1 MHRIGPQPGPQM
13 RFAACPAD
21 ICVFGGEA
29 GGGKSEALVLEPM
42 KWSHVPGFEGAIF
55 RRKTTDI
62 TGPGGLWSKALKYY
76 APTGA
81 ELVQSPTHV
90 ARWETPTGPNGAKG
104 AKVHFRHLI
113 HEWTVQELDGLE
125 LAYAAIDEGQY
136 FTGAM
141 IWYIWGRCRSACGVK
156 PYMRISCNP
165 DPDCFLRTF
174 LDWWIGP
181 DGYPIPERDG
191 VIRWCTRIGDEL
203 EWFDTEAAALDRIDG
218 LQADPAN
225 AGNPEI
231 EHLTPISVTFIR
243 SRLTD
248 NPALLATDP
257 GYGGRL
263 AMQDADTRARKL
275 GGNWN
280 SRPKPGEMFDPA
292 WFPIVESVPEA
303 DIAFKVRAYDKAATV
318 PSERNP
324 DPDWTRGALLYGLKN
339 GNIVLA
345 DLVSCRKEP
354 GGVDALI
361 RSTAE
366 RDGPGVTQA
375 FWIDG
380 GQSGKVDEQHT
391 RDLLRGCACGPLDF
405 LQETKSKLHYAK
417 PWSAFADPVANHGQR
432 RFALVRGP
440 WNKEFFSE
448 IVKFPKPK
456 GTVAA
461 TGIHDDIVDA
471 VSRGWAAI
479 EARVSGVARFLSAV
493 KKMR

>member
-1 MHRIGPQPGPQM
+1 M
-13 RFAACPAD
+13 RFAACSAD

-29 GGGKSEALVLEPM
+29 GGGKSDALVLEPI

-62 TGPGGLWSKALKYY
+62 TGPGGLWSKAQKYY
-76 APTGA
+76 TPSGA
-81 ELVQSPTHV
+81 ELINSPPLY
-90 ARWETPTGPNGAKG
+90 ARWDTDTGHNGSRG
-104 AKVHFRHLI
+104 SKVHFRHVI

-125 LAYAAIDEGQY
+125 LAYAGIDEGQY

-156 PYMRISCNP
+156 PYMRITCNP

-174 LDWWIGP
+174 LDWWIDP
-181 DGYPIPERDG
+181 TTGYPIPERDG
-191 VIRWCTRIGDEL
+191 VIRWCTRIGDDL
-203 EWFDTEAAALDRIDG
+203 TWFDSEAEAQACIAD
-218 LQADPAN
+218 LQHDPAN

-280 SRPKPGEMFDPA
+280 SRPKPGEMFNPEWFVVVDTAPA
-292 WFPIVESVPEA
+292 DA
-303 DIAFKVRAYDKAATV
+303 DVVFKVRAWDKAATI

-324 DPDWTRGALLYGLKN
+324 HPDWTRGALMYLLRN
-339 GNIVLA
+339 GTVCMV
-345 DLVSCRKEP
+345 DLVGCRLEP
-354 GGVDALI
+354 GGVDSLI

-366 RDGPGVTQA
+366 RDGPTVTQA

-380 GQSGKVDEQHT
+380 GQSGKVDEQHN
-391 RDLLRGCACGPLDF
+391 RDLLRNVSCGPLDF
-405 LQETKSKLHYAK
+405 VQETKSKIHYAK
-417 PWSAFADPVANHGQR
+417 VWAAYADPTANNGQR

-461 TGIHDDIVDA
+461 AGIHDDIVDA
-471 VSRGWAAI
+471 VSRAWCAIAARI
-479 EARVSGVARFLSAV
+479 SGVARFLAAT